1 MKSVKANSLCLILA
15 TSIALSSAMP
25 SMADVGGNGNPQLTR
40 DQEIALLQQ
49 KQKQLAD
56 IQAQLDQAQS
66 AAELHAVLNALAIAG
81 ETLFASMGG
90 IKFIYQP
97 DKREAAMMQFA
108 TAFAVISAHIAYF
121 TMAPS
126 RRETNQEKALQQQKQ
141 DVQKLIDQLK
151 ADTGVQAD
159 E

>member
-25 SMADVGGNGNPQLTR
+25 SMADVGG